1 MTTLTQ
7 ILLELAESR
16 SEFLRQVPNLGQPQR
31 EVLIQQFLTTEQ
43 SYLTFMHAIL
53 SRQAALNISFP
64 IDFQQ
69 FNSASFLNPVLV
81 TATPEQIAAEIQPY
95 MHTSTQQC
103 AICQDDISSDGAR
116 LRVCQHS
123 FHRSCIQTWFGASV
137 RCPMCRR
144 DIREDPGAQ
153 TSSASTEISSQAQ
166 NQLAEEDIGE

>member
-1 MTTLTQ
+1 MTTMTQ
-7 ILLELAESR
+7 TLLELAESR
-16 SEFLRQVPNLGQPQR
+16 SEFLRQVPNLAQPQR
-31 EVLIQQFLTTEQ
+31 EVLVQQFLTTEQ
-43 SYLTFMHAIL
+43 SYLTVMHVIL

-69 FNSASFLNPVLV
+69 INTASFLNPVLV
-81 TATPEQIAAEIQPY
+81 VASPEQIAAEIQPY
-95 MHTSTQQC
+95 MHPTTQQC

-144 DIREDPGAQ
+144 DIREDPAAQ
-153 TSSASTEISSQAQ
+153 TSSASTGISFQAE
-166 NQLAEEDIGE
+166 NQWGERI